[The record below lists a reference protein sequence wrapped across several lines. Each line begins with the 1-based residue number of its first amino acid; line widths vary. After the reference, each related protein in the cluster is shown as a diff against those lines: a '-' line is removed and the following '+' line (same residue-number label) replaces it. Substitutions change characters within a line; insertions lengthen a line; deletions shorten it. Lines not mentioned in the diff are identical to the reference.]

1 MATVFANGRSIVHQG
16 DGNTNT
22 AAPPDVCKTPSP
34 GGPIPVPYVN
44 IAKDG
49 DLASGSKKV
58 TIEGNPVGLESSN
71 LSTST
76 GDEPGAAGGIISS
89 KTKGKMT
96 WASSSLD
103 VKIEGKAVVRF
114 MDVAQHNGNTFNTV
128 FAQQGGVST
137 GWVYGDDSEKCALC
151 EKDPSTH
158 KSAQE
163 TDGTKAKANQLAAA
177 LKVKG
182 LFTKEDGTVVD
193 GMMIAVVQCSCHPGV
208 QVYAHSGVAAIA
220 GFGEAMGAGWTLANE
235 RVGIHNFR
243 NFKGKTQSDRMQRRK
258 VETMFTLARE
268 KWAEAREGKTRDT
281 FNSPGTCAGPKALNK
296 AHELQHDVKFM
307 TEQWVKRPPNAG
319 ENRDDI
325 NDMRG
330 SIEYGIVGRERERLA
345 TVTQGFKDGDT
356 VPSCGT
362 CKVIV
367 MAALCSDEERSCKA
381 TR

>member
-177 LKVKG
+177 LKAKG

-243 NFKGKTQSDRMQRRK
+243 NFKGKTQSDKTQRRR
-258 VETMFTLARE
+258 VEAMFTLAKLKCSQRD
-268 KWAEAREGKTRDT
+268 KGKTADT
-281 FNSPGTCAGPKALNK
+281 FNSPGTCAAPKAINR
-296 AHELQHDVKFM
+296 AHELAHDIKFM
-307 TEQWVKRPPNAG
+307 TEQWVKRPPGAG
-319 ENRDDI
+319 QTEDDVKEMQG
-325 NDMRG
+325 NV
-330 SIEYGIVGRERERLA
+330 EYETVGHGRERIE
-345 TVTQGFKDGDT
+345 TVTRGFKDGET

-362 CKVIV
+362 CKILV
-367 MAALCSDEERSCKA
+367 MAALCSDEERPCRA
-381 TR
+381 T